1 MHSRS
6 RKAEKGASRGS
17 KTQLDCQE
25 RTTINKDLQKK
36 KRTKEKPDQ
45 TERHDED
52 KGEGQTKG

>member
-6 RKAEKGASRGS
+6 RKAEKEPHVAPR
-17 KTQLDCQE
+17 LDCQE

-36 KRTKEKPDQ
+36 RRTKEKPDQ